1 MSNSSENTAP
11 ATTII
16 TTNTT
21 TIRTDVEPTVHIE
34 HFFDISMLE
43 GLGLNI

>member
-1 MSNSSENTAP
+1 MTNSSKNTAP

-21 TIRTDVEPTVHIE
+21 SIHIEGEPIVHIE
-34 HFFDISMLE
+34 HFFDIGMLE
-43 GLGLNI
+43 GLDLNI